1 MRNRQNVKLE
11 KALLNAQKVMES
23 LREQMKITESA
34 IREIERHLV
43 TSKPIAKV
51 RLGPEQTVR
60 PVKEERAVYPG
71 LLRNQRSYDNHEK
84 LRKLRGF
91 KVAFGLTNRELAEVV
106 GVSERTIFN
115 WMSGEALL
123 NRLARE
129 KIDKL
134 FRVHEKGSNEIKPE
148 ARRRWLFAQNELLG
162 DSAYNLL
169 AKGEF
174 EKVLADIEAMREGV
188 HV

>member
-1 MRNRQNVKLE
+1 MSHRQNIKLE
-11 KALLNAQKVMES
+11 KTILDAKKIMES
-23 LREQMKITESA
+23 LREQMKIAESA
-34 IREIERHLV
+34 IREIESHLV
-43 TSKPIAKV
+43 PSKQIAGF
-51 RLGPEQTVR
+51 GPRMPQNIR
-60 PVKEERAVYPG
+60 SIKEERAAYQG
-71 LLRNQRSYDNHEK
+71 LLKNQRSSDSQER

-91 KVAFGLTNRELAEVV
+91 KAAFGLTHRELAGVV

-115 WMSGEALL
+115 WMSGETSL

-134 FRVHEKGSNEIKPE
+134 FRVYEMVSSEIKPE

-162 DSAYNLL
+162 DSAHNLL
-169 AKGEF
+169 VKGEF
-174 EKVLADIEAMREGV
+174 EKVLADIEALREGV

>member
-1 MRNRQNVKLE
+1 MRNRQNVGLQKLLFDAKE
-11 KALLNAQKVMES
+11 ALES
-23 LREQMKITESA
+23 LRKQMKVTENV
-34 IREIERHLV
+34 IRGIEGHLA
-43 TSKPIAKV
+43 TSKKTPGARALSEQPARQV
-51 RLGPEQTVR
+51 R
-60 PVKEERAVYPG
+60 EESITYQK
-71 LLRNQRSYDNHEK
+71 LFKTQRSSDSQER
-84 LRKLRGF
+84 LRKLRALKTG
-91 KVAFGLTNRELAEVV
+91 FGLSHRELAGIV

-115 WMSGEALL
+115 WLGGEASL

-134 FRVHEKGSNEIKPE
+134 FRVYDMVSREIKPE

-162 DSAYNLL
+162 DSAHDLL
-169 AKGEF
+169 VEGEF